1 MSWYWMEKRM
11 IKEEIKR
18 CLEKNVEMWQKE
30 TNSLPKISYD
40 EDVCEWS
47 DLFVGQPDTDGS
59 IQWQYAPVDRIHVL
73 IPEMEY

>member
-1 MSWYWMEKRM
+1 M

-40 EDVCEWS
+40 EDV
-47 DLFVGQPDTDGS
+47 
-59 IQWQYAPVDRIHVL
+59 
-73 IPEMEY
+73 